1 MKVKV
6 RKMNLPSI
14 MSLDIFY
21 YSNPHKSK
29 MLNFMISNM
38 TPKNYSREIR
48 KSGENVF
55 DLEKFSTLQI
65 ILFQVRLTFVILQN
79 FNTVKLNIKDNIYF

>member
-6 RKMNLPSI
+6 RKVNLSSI

-21 YSNPHKSK
+21 YSNPHKLNL

-38 TPKNYSREIR
+38 NPKNYSREIR
-48 KSGENVF
+48 KSGENVS
-55 DLEKFSTLQI
+55 D
-65 ILFQVRLTFVILQN
+65 
-79 FNTVKLNIKDNIYF
+79 